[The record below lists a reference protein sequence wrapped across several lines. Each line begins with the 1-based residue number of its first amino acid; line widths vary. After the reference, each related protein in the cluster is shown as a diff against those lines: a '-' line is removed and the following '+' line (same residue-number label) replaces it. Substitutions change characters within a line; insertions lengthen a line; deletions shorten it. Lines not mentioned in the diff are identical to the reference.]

1 MIIKSS
7 MEIAVMRHCGK
18 ILAGILDKLREETR
32 AGVKTCQLDTVM
44 AEEAKKHGVIPS
56 FKDYHGFPANLCVS
70 VNDEIVH
77 GIPGER
83 MIEEGDIVS
92 LDAGVIYKGFHTDS
106 AITVAVGKITEK
118 ARELIE
124 VTEAGLE
131 AGIAQAR
138 SGGHVRDISVAV
150 QDYIES
156 KGFTVVREYTGHGIG
171 RNLHEDPQ
179 VPNFAYEEG
188 PLLRTGMV
196 LAIEPMVN
204 VGDWH
209 TRVSDDN
216 WKVLTADGS
225 LSAHFEHTVAISDEG
240 AEVLTCC

>member
-1 MIIKSS
+1 M
-7 MEIAVMRHCGK
+7 MRQCGK
-18 ILAGILDKLREETR
+18 ILAGILDKLREETK
-32 AGVKTCQLDTVM
+32 AGVKTCQLDTIM
-44 AEEAKKHGVIPS
+44 AEEAKKRGVIPS
-56 FKDYHGFPANLCVS
+56 FKGYHGFPANLCVS

-106 AITVAVGKITEK
+106 AITVAVGKITKK

-124 VTEAGLE
+124 VTEAGLD
-131 AGIAQAR
+131 AGIVQAR
-138 SGGHVRDISVAV
+138 SGSHVRDISAAV
-150 QDYIES
+150 QDYVES

-204 VGDWH
+204 AGNWH

-216 WKVLTADGS
+216 WKVLTSDGS
-225 LSAHFEHTVAISDEG
+225 LSAHFEHTVAINDEG
-240 AEVLTCC
+240 AEVLTCS

>member
-1 MIIKSS
+1 
-7 MEIAVMRHCGK
+7 MEIAIMRQCGK

-32 AGVKTCQLDTVM
+32 AGVKTCWLDTIM
-44 AEEAKKHGVIPS
+44 AEEAKKRGVIPS
-56 FKDYHGFPANLCVS
+56 FKNYHGFPASLCVS
-70 VNDEIVH
+70 INDEIVH

-83 MIEEGDIVS
+83 IIEEGDIVS

-106 AITVAVGKITEK
+106 AITVAVGEITK
-118 ARELIE
+118 QAGELIR

-138 SGGHVRDISVAV
+138 CGAHVRDISTAV

-179 VPNFAYEEG
+179 VPNFTFEVG
-188 PLLRTGMV
+188 PLLQVGMV

-204 VGDWH
+204 AGDWH
-209 TRVSDDN
+209 TRVGDDN
-216 WKVLTADGS
+216 WKVLTSDGS
-225 LSAHFEHTVAISDEG
+225 LSAHFEHTVAINNEG
-240 AEVLTCC
+240 AEVLTCS